1 MRGVVFWG
9 IAVALSLAGCG
20 EDYKDPFGNS
30 ISKEEHERR
39 VAHDAAANALAELT
53 YYCSQNP
60 DARRC
65 EALRK

>member
-1 MRGVVFWG
+1 MRAIVFCG
-9 IAVALSLAGCG
+9 IVVALCLAGCG

-39 VAHDAAANALAELT
+39 VAQDAAANALAELT
-53 YYCSQNP
+53 YYCTKNP